1 MFSIGN
7 INNIDSF
14 ITLNKKYVYKK
25 LFFKDDVLVGTICI
39 NDLSKNV
46 NIIRLIEEKANLNK
60 VLSENLL

>member
-14 ITLNKKYVYKK
+14 ITLNKKDVYKK
-25 LFFKDDVLVGTICI
+25 LFFKDDVIVGAICI